1 MQGKR
6 IIICADGTWNRP
18 EQLGKDEYP
27 TNVLKFARG
36 IAAKDAKG
44 VKQVVFY
51 DWGIGSYHDKV
62 TGGGMGA
69 GLEKNVMD
77 GYRFLVHNYDK
88 GDEIYLF
95 GFSRGAYTVRSLCGL
110 INNCSILK
118 SEEGSRIEEA
128 FALYKNKRH
137 KANGK
142 YSNDW
147 KKKYSVQLQTNVNFV
162 GVWDTVGAMGLP
174 FTIFGLIK
182 DKHLFYD
189 RKLGSNIIKA
199 RHALALDEQRDDF
212 EPTIWEPKD
221 GVDLKQVWFAGV
233 HSDIGGSYKPDKDGT
248 VLADI
253 PMKWLMKEARADGL
267 AFESK
272 LGRAKSNPLASQHDE
287 YKGKYRLLGK
297 LQRTIPDLNII
308 PTSVHESVKQRYASG
323 NYKSSTIEA
332 YVSKHKEWPPITK

>member
-1 MQGKR
+1 MKR

-36 IAAKDAKG
+36 IAPHDSKG

-51 DWGIGSYHDKV
+51 DWGIGSYHDKI
-62 TGGGMGA
+62 TGGGLGA

-77 GYRFLVHNYDK
+77 GYRFLVHNYEP

-110 INNCSILK
+110 VNNCSILK
-118 SEEGSRIEEA
+118 GIEGKRIEEA

-137 KANGK
+137 VPGGT
-142 YSNDW
+142 YSKDW
-147 KKKYSVQLQTNVNFV
+147 RKKYSIKEKVKINFV

-199 RHALALDEQRDDF
+199 RHALALDELRDDF
-212 EPTIWEPKD
+212 EPTIWEPRKS
-221 GVDLKQVWFAGV
+221 VDLKQVWFAGV
-233 HSDIGGSYKPDKDGT
+233 HSDVGGSYKPDSDGT

-253 PMKWLMKEARADGL
+253 PMAWLMKEAKANGL
-267 AFESK
+267 AFDRHMTKHTMNS
-272 LGRAKSNPLASQHDE
+272 LASQHNE
-287 YKGKYRLLGK
+287 YKGKYKLLGK
-297 LQRTIPDLNII
+297 LIRTIPDLSEI
-308 PTSVHESVKQRYASG
+308 PTSVHKSVKDRYAG
-323 NYKSSTIEA
+323 GGKYKSLPIEA
-332 YVSKHKEWPPITK
+332 YKAKYGKWPPISS